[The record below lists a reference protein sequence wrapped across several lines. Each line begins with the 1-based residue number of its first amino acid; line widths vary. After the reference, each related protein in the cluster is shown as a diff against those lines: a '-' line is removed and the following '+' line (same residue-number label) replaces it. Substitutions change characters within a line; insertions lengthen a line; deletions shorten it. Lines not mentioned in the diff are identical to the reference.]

1 MDFQPQY
8 ILNLLF
14 EEDCVIVPG
23 VGAFVAQRIGASF
36 DSRQMRMTPPRKEI
50 IFNAQL
56 RHNDG
61 LLASYVSRECGVTM
75 AEAMRSVEDYA
86 ANVNR
91 QLKQGSQVMIAGLG
105 SFVLKN
111 GNVSFVPNS
120 SVVLLKTSYGLSPIT
135 VSEHVQMSEVRK
147 SQTRLKQAL
156 GTAAVLAVMLLVPS
170 QVTDNEADRTFV
182 SASVASSFI
191 HEPSQIA
198 GVAPEDVEVEVEAKE
213 EVKPYH
219 IIVASFARGSQ
230 ADDYIKLQ
238 EKRGVNGLVKLEGK
252 NKVRVSVASFATR
265 AEAAKANR
273 DIRKLPGFESA
284 WILYY

>member
-1 MDFQPQY
+1 MEFQPQY

-50 IFNAQL
+50 IFNAQV

-61 LLASYVSRECGVTM
+61 LLASYVSKECGVSM
-75 AEAMRSVEDYA
+75 AEAMKSVDDYA
-86 ANVNR
+86 ASINR
-91 QLKQGSQVMIAGLG
+91 QLKQGSSVMIAGLG
-105 SFVLKN
+105 SLVMKGGKVNFT
-111 GNVSFVPNS
+111 PNS
-120 SVVLLKTSYGLSPIT
+120 SVVLLKTSYGLAPIV
-135 VSEHVQMSEVRK
+135 VSEHVQVAEIRK
-147 SQTRLKQAL
+147 SQSRLKQVV
-156 GTAAVLAVMLLVPS
+156 GTAAVLAVMLLIPS
-170 QVTDNEADRTFV
+170 QVTDNEADRTLV
-182 SASVASSFI
+182 SASVISSFI
-191 HEPSQIA
+191 QDPTQIS
-198 GVAPEDVEVEVEAKE
+198 GVAPEDVEAVEPST

-219 IIVASFARGSQ
+219 IIVASFARDSQ
-230 ADDYIKLQ
+230 ADDYIKKQ
-238 EKRGVNGLVKLEGK
+238 EMRGVNGLVKLVGK

-273 DIRKLPGFESA
+273 NIRKMPGYESA